1 MAADAPR
8 RIALRPIV
16 VGVAGAVAVAAGFL
30 AWALHRPQVKLV
42 RSGCAGGAPVSKKVL
57 VVYATR
63 AGSTGE
69 VAQAISERLCGSGF
83 EVEVRPVDAAGSLV
97 GYQAVVLG
105 SAIRYSTWL
114 PEMIKFIASRQS
126 ELSRL
131 PLAIFTLHMQALGD
145 DAASQDTRVGY
156 TKAVRALLTPRD
168 EVFLAGK
175 VDPAALS
182 FFERLAV
189 RMVKSPVGD
198 KRDWD
203 RIRRWADG
211 LGQKLQ

>member
-1 MAADAPR
+1 
-8 RIALRPIV
+8 V
-16 VGVAGAVAVAAGFL
+16 N
-30 AWALHRPQVKLV
+30 
-42 RSGCAGGAPVSKKVL
+42 KKVL

-69 VAQAISERLCGSGF
+69 VAQAIAERLCAGGF
-83 EVEVRPVDAAGSLV
+83 DAEVRPVDDVSALDGV
-97 GYQAVVLG
+97 QAVVLG
-105 SAIRYSTWL
+105 SAIRYGAWL
-114 PEMIKFIASRQS
+114 PEMTKFVESRRS

-131 PLAIFTLHMQALGD
+131 PLALFTLHMQALGD
-145 DAASQDTRVGY
+145 DAASRDTRAGY
-156 TKAVRALLTPRD
+156 TKAVRALVAPRD

-175 VDPAALS
+175 VDPATLS

-203 RIRRWADG
+203 RIRWWADG
-211 LGQKLQ
+211 LGHKLQ